1 MEEARAFAAAGD
13 DRPRILERERELER
27 VEALI
32 QRARSGHGCLA
43 YVEGP
48 AGLGKTALLAD
59 ARAKAEAAGMAVA
72 EARGSELERPFA
84 FGVVR
89 QLLGHAVWRGARRTL
104 LLSGAAALAT
114 PLFDPGAVTG
124 EHQPASASSP
134 WPILHG
140 LYWLVAN
147 FCEERPLALLVDD
160 AHLADTSS
168 LRFLAF
174 LAGRLTELPLFVAVA
189 VRPAE
194 GETAGPLLDE
204 LSSASGVEI
213 IRPRPLSPEAVE
225 KLIQEQLGYPPER
238 QFRDACHQATGGN
251 PFYVG
256 ELLRDVADRG
266 LRPTAE
272 EAARVR
278 ELGPPAIARALLV
291 RLGSLP
297 PAASPLVRA
306 CAVLGDGA
314 RFADCA
320 LLAELE
326 PKEAVTAADRLVK
339 ASILSPGPRLAFA
352 HPIVRTAVEADLGP
366 HQRAAMHARAAV
378 LLNDNGATA
387 EQVALHLALTD
398 PASDASTVET
408 LRAAA
413 RAAFRTGAPT
423 EAAGYLR
430 RALAEPPTV
439 DVAPDVLFELGLAE
453 ASVGA
458 EPGLGHL
465 ARSVATTYDPR
476 LRATRALALA
486 QFEVLADH
494 SPRAV
499 ATLGDALGALGGHDP
514 ELTLALEVTRYWAG
528 RQDLR
533 TYARVAGRLADLRLR
548 ADGPDCA
555 TRRELLVYLALEA
568 TNTESFAR
576 ACDLM
581 DRALA
586 APGLLAFHAAESVTV
601 QTAAFTLCCLG
612 LLDKF
617 DVLYDEAQ
625 ADLSRRGILL
635 GFVALSTFRC
645 MALLRRGRPV
655 DAEAE
660 ARGTLGAAALAGW
673 RFGSPA
679 LVAFLV
685 DALLDQ
691 GRETV
696 AEAALRE
703 HWELSRE
710 LPSSFSV
717 NLLLDA
723 RGRLRVAQADP
734 QAGLDDLML
743 CGERVGALGVHCPG
757 VIAWRSHAALA
768 HLALGQPAA
777 ARRLAQEELELARRF
792 AGPSAAGGALRVL
805 GLATGGGEGIEW
817 LREAAAM
824 LEASPARLELARAL
838 VNLGAAL
845 RRSGQRVQAREHLHR
860 GLELATLAG
869 ASALAAAAHEELLA
883 TGARPRRV
891 FIHGADALTASERRV
906 ARMAGQGLANPEIAQ
921 ALFITRKTVENHLS
935 STYRKLGI
943 ASRTELAKTVEAVA
957 SF

>member
-1 MEEARAFAAAGD
+1 M
-13 DRPRILERERELER
+13 
-27 VEALI
+27 
-32 QRARSGHGCLA
+32 
-43 YVEGP
+43 
-48 AGLGKTALLAD
+48 
-59 ARAKAEAAGMAVA
+59 
-72 EARGSELERPFA
+72 
-84 FGVVR
+84 
-89 QLLGHAVWRGARRTL
+89 
-104 LLSGAAALAT
+104 
-114 PLFDPGAVTG
+114 
-124 EHQPASASSP
+124 
-134 WPILHG
+134 
-140 LYWLVAN
+140 
-147 FCEERPLALLVDD
+147 
-160 AHLADTSS
+160 
-168 LRFLAF
+168 
-174 LAGRLTELPLFVAVA
+174 
-189 VRPAE
+189 
-194 GETAGPLLDE
+194 
-204 LSSASGVEI
+204 
-213 IRPRPLSPEAVE
+213 
-225 KLIQEQLGYPPER
+225 
-238 QFRDACHQATGGN
+238 
-251 PFYVG
+251 
-256 ELLRDVADRG
+256 
-266 LRPTAE
+266 
-272 EAARVR
+272 
-278 ELGPPAIARALLV
+278 
-291 RLGSLP
+291 
-297 PAASPLVRA
+297 
-306 CAVLGDGA
+306 
-314 RFADCA
+314 
-320 LLAELE
+320 
-326 PKEAVTAADRLVK
+326 
-339 ASILSPGPRLAFA
+339 
-352 HPIVRTAVEADLGP
+352 
-366 HQRAAMHARAAV
+366 
-378 LLNDNGATA
+378 
-387 EQVALHLALTD
+387 
-398 PASDASTVET
+398 
-408 LRAAA
+408 
-413 RAAFRTGAPT
+413 
-423 EAAGYLR
+423 
-430 RALAEPPTV
+430 
-439 DVAPDVLFELGLAE
+439 
-453 ASVGA
+453 
-458 EPGLGHL
+458 
-465 ARSVATTYDPR
+465 
-476 LRATRALALA
+476 
-486 QFEVLADH
+486 
-494 SPRAV
+494 

-586 APGLLAFHAAESVTV
+586 APGLLAFHSAESVPV

-612 LLDKF
+612 LLDTF
-617 DVLYDEAQ
+617 DVVYDEAL

-645 MALLRRGRPV
+645 TALLRRGRPV

-679 LVAFLV
+679 LVAFLI

-691 GRETV
+691 GREKV

-734 QAGLDDLML
+734 RAGLDDLML
-743 CGERVGALGVHCPG
+743 CGERVEALGVHCPG
-757 VIAWRSHAALA
+757 VIAWGSHAALA

-777 ARRLAQEELELARRF
+777 ARRLAEEELELARRF

-824 LEASPARLELARAL
+824 LEASPARLDLARAL

-935 STYRKLGI
+935 SAYRKLGI

>member
-1 MEEARAFAAAGD
+1 MEEARAFAAAGH

-134 WPILHG
+134 WPMLHG

-147 FCEERPLALLVDD
+147 FCEKRPLALLVDD

-194 GETAGPLLDE
+194 GETAGLLDE

-238 QFRDACHQATGGN
+238 QFRDACHRATGGN

-278 ELGPPAIARALLV
+278 ELGPPAIARALLI

-297 PAASPLVRA
+297 PAALPLVRA

-326 PKEAVTAADRLVK
+326 PQEAVTAADRLVK

-352 HPIVRTAVEADLGP
+352 HPIVRTAVEADLGS
-366 HQRAAMHARAAV
+366 HQRAALHARAAV
-378 LLNDNGATA
+378 LLNDSGATA

-423 EAAGYLR
+423 EAAGYLG
-430 RALAEPPTV
+430 RALAEPPTA

-465 ARSVATTYDPR
+465 ARSVATTNDPR

-486 QFEVLADH
+486 QFEVLADR

-586 APGLLAFHAAESVTV
+586 APGLLAFHSAESVTV

-612 LLDKF
+612 LLDRF
-617 DVLYDEAQ
+617 DVLYDEAL

-645 MALLRRGRPV
+645 TALLRRGRPV

-660 ARGTLGAAALAGW
+660 ARGTLGAGALAGW

-679 LVAFLV
+679 LVAFLI

-691 GRETV
+691 GREKV

-734 QAGLDDLML
+734 RAGLDDLML

-860 GLELATLAG
+860 GLELAT
-869 ASALAAAAHEELLA
+869 
-883 TGARPRRV
+883 
-891 FIHGADALTASERRV
+891 
-906 ARMAGQGLANPEIAQ
+906 
-921 ALFITRKTVENHLS
+921 
-935 STYRKLGI
+935 
-943 ASRTELAKTVEAVA
+943 
-957 SF
+957 

>member
-1 MEEARAFAAAGD
+1 MEEVGATPAAGD
-13 DRPRILERERELER
+13 RRPSILERDSELER
-27 VEALI
+27 VDALI
-32 QRARSGHGCLA
+32 QRACLGHGGLA

-48 AGLGKTALLAD
+48 AGLGKTALLAG
-59 ARAKAEAAGMAVA
+59 ARAKAETAGMVVV
-72 EARGSELERPFA
+72 EARGSELERPLA

-89 QLLGHAVWRGARRTL
+89 QLLGHAVWRDAQSTR
-104 LLSGAAALAT
+104 LLSGAAALAA
-114 PLFDPGAVTG
+114 PLFEPGAVAG
-124 EHQPASASSP
+124 EPQSASTSSP
-134 WPILHG
+134 WPMLHG

-147 FCEERPLALLVDD
+147 FCEELPLALLVDD

-174 LAGRLTELPLFVAVA
+174 LAGRLTELQLFVAVA

-194 GETAGPLLDE
+194 GEADGPLLAE
-204 LSSASGVEI
+204 LSTASGVEI
-213 IRPRPLSPEAVE
+213 IRPAPLSPEAVG
-225 KLIQEQLGYPPER
+225 KLIAERLAQPPDD

-256 ELLRDVADRG
+256 ELLHDAAQRG
-266 LRPTAE
+266 LQPTAQ

-278 ELGPPAIARALLV
+278 ELVPPAIARALLV

-297 PAASPLVRA
+297 PAALPLVRA

-314 RFADCA
+314 RFADCVV
-320 LLAELE
+320 LAEVGA
-326 PKEAVTAADRLVK
+326 KEAVIAADMLVK
-339 ASILSPGPRLAFA
+339 ASILSPGPRPAFA
-352 HPIVRTAVEADLGP
+352 HPIVRTVVEADLGP
-366 HQRAAMHARAAV
+366 HQRAALHARAAV
-378 LLNDNGATA
+378 LLNDIGATA
-387 EQVALHLALTD
+387 EQVALHLALTE
-398 PASDASTVET
+398 PTSDAGTVET

-413 RAAFRTGAPT
+413 RAAFQTGAPV
-423 EAAGYLR
+423 EAAAYLL
-430 RALAEPPTV
+430 RALAEPPTAE
-439 DVAPDVLFELGLAE
+439 VAPDVLFELGSAE

-458 EPGLGHL
+458 EPALGHL
-465 ARSVATTYDPR
+465 ARSVATTIDPR

-494 SPRAV
+494 FSRAV
-499 ATLGDALGALGGHDP
+499 ATLGDALGALGEHDP

-528 RQDLR
+528 RQDLE
-533 TYARVAGRLADLRLR
+533 TYPDVAGRLGDLRLR
-548 ADGPDCA
+548 ADGPDSA

-568 TNTESFAR
+568 TNTETFAG

-586 APGLLAFHAAESVTV
+586 APGLLAFHPAESVSV
-601 QTAAFTLCCLG
+601 VTAAFALCCLG
-612 LLDKF
+612 SLDAF
-617 DVLYDEAQ
+617 DALYDEALV
-625 ADLSRRGILL
+625 DLSRRGVLL

-660 ARGTLGAAALAGW
+660 ARGTLEAAAMAGW
-673 RFGSPA
+673 RYGSPA
-679 LVAFLV
+679 LLAFLV

-691 GRETV
+691 GREK
-696 AEAALRE
+696 AAKAALEE
-703 HWELSRE
+703 HGAVSRE
-710 LPSSFSV
+710 LPTSFAV

-743 CGERVGALGVHCPG
+743 CGQRVEALGIHCPG
-757 VIAWRSHAALA
+757 VIAWRSHAGLA
-768 HLALGQPAA
+768 HLALGQREA
-777 ARRLAQEELELARRF
+777 ARRLAVEELALARRF
-792 AGPSAAGGALRVL
+792 AGPSAVGGTLSVL
-805 GLATGGGEGIEW
+805 GLALGGGEGIDC
-817 LREAAAM
+817 LREATAV

-845 RRSGQRVQAREHLHR
+845 RRSGQRVEAREHLQR
-860 GLELATLAG
+860 GLEMATLAG
-869 ASALAAAAHEELLA
+869 AAALAATAHEELLS

-891 FIHGADALTASERRV
+891 FVHGIDALTASERRV
-906 ARMAGQGLANPEIAQ
+906 ARMAAQGLANPQIAQ
-921 ALFITRKTVENHLS
+921 ALFITRKTVENHLA

-943 ASRTELAKTVEAVA
+943 ASRAELAKTLEGVG
-957 SF
+957 SS

>member
-1 MEEARAFAAAGD
+1 MEEAGATPAAGD
-13 DRPRILERERELER
+13 RRPSILERDSELER
-27 VEALI
+27 VDALI
-32 QRARSGHGCLA
+32 QRARLGHGGLA
-43 YVEGP
+43 YVEGA
-48 AGLGKTALLAD
+48 AGLGKTALLAG
-59 ARAKAEAAGMAVA
+59 ARAKAETAGMVVV

-89 QLLGHAVWRGARRTL
+89 QLLGHAVWRGADRAG
-104 LLSGAAALAT
+104 LLSGAAALAA
-114 PLFDPGAVTG
+114 PLAGSRAVAD
-124 EHQPASASSP
+124 EHQTPSASSP
-134 WPILHG
+134 WPMLHG

-174 LAGRLTELPLFVAVA
+174 LAGRLTELPLFVALA

-194 GETAGPLLDE
+194 GEADGPLLAE

-213 IRPRPLSPEAVE
+213 IRPAPLSPEAVA
-225 KLIQEQLGYPPER
+225 KLIAEWLAQPPDY

-256 ELLRDVADRG
+256 ELLRDAAQRG
-266 LRPTAE
+266 LQPTAQ

-278 ELGPPAIARALLV
+278 ELVPPAIARALLV
-291 RLGSLP
+291 RIGSLP
-297 PAASPLVRA
+297 PAALPLVRA

-314 RFADCA
+314 RFADCVV
-320 LLAELE
+320 LAEVGA
-326 PKEAVTAADRLVK
+326 KEAVIAADMLVK
-339 ASILSPGPRLAFA
+339 ASILSPGPRPAFA
-352 HPIVRTAVEADLGP
+352 HPIVRTVVEADLGP
-366 HQRAAMHARAAV
+366 HQRAALHARAAV
-378 LLNDNGATA
+378 LLNDGGATA
-387 EQVALHLALTD
+387 EQVALHLALTE
-398 PASDASTVET
+398 PASDSWTVET

-413 RAAFRTGAPT
+413 RAAFQTGAPV
-423 EAAGYLR
+423 EATGYLL
-430 RALAEPPTV
+430 RALAEPPTAE
-439 DVAPDVLFELGLAE
+439 VAPDVLFELGSAE

-465 ARSVATTYDPR
+465 ARSVATTIDPR

-494 SPRAV
+494 FPRAV
-499 ATLGDALGALGGHDP
+499 ATLGDALGVLGEHDP

-533 TYARVAGRLADLRLR
+533 TYPSVAGRLGDLRLR
-548 ADGPDCA
+548 ADGPDSA

-568 TNTESFAR
+568 TNTETFAR

-586 APGLLAFHAAESVTV
+586 APGLLAFHSAESVPV
-601 QTAAFTLCCLG
+601 VTAAFALCCLG
-612 LLDKF
+612 SLDAF
-617 DVLYDEAQ
+617 DALYDEAL

-645 MALLRRGRPV
+645 TALLRRGRPV

-660 ARGTLGAAALAGW
+660 ARGTLEAAAMAGW
-673 RFGSPA
+673 RYGSPA

-691 GRETV
+691 GREK
-696 AEAALRE
+696 AAKAALQE
-703 HWELSRE
+703 HWEFTRE
-710 LPSSFSV
+710 LPTSFAV
-717 NLLLDA
+717 NVLLDA

-734 QAGLDDLML
+734 RAGLDDLML
-743 CGERVGALGVHCPG
+743 CGERVEALGVRCPG
-757 VIAWRSHAALA
+757 VIAWRSHAAFA
-768 HLALGQPAA
+768 HLALGQRAA
-777 ARRLAQEELELARRF
+777 ARRLAEEELALARRF
-792 AGPSAAGGALRVL
+792 AGPSAAGGALSVL
-805 GLATGGGEGIEW
+805 GLALGGGEGIEC
-817 LREAAAM
+817 LREAIAL
-824 LEASPARLELARAL
+824 LETSPARLELARAL

-860 GLELATLAG
+860 GLEMATLAG
-869 ASALAAAAHEELLA
+869 AGSLAANAHEELLA

-891 FIHGADALTASERRV
+891 FVHGIDALTASERRV
-906 ARMAGQGLANPEIAQ
+906 ARMAAQGLANPEIAQ
-921 ALFITRKTVENHLS
+921 ALFITRKTVESHLAS
-935 STYRKLGI
+935 GYRKLGI
-943 ASRTELAKTVEAVA
+943 ASRAELAKTLEGVG
-957 SF
+957 SS